1 MKYIIKEKILSVLVG
16 FGIIISGA
24 LYANPGVAEYPE
36 EPVTLLIPYKA
47 GGSTETMARVYSIA
61 LGSALGTKVIVKTKP
76 GAGGAIGAT
85 EVSNAPADGYTLLF
99 AAASTLLWPPLTQ
112 DVEYDL
118 NTVRF
123 QKTVKPIYFTQ
134 FPKDLDELQSTR
146 LKKETFIKIVL
157 PLIVAENERISAD
170 REKLK
175 KISDPN
181 RVVFM
186 GNSITMDWSD
196 YDASFFSEN
205 PFVNRGIGGQTSP
218 QMLVRFRSDVVSL
231 NPKAVVIFA
240 GTNDIAGNTGLI
252 SLENTAENIFSMAE
266 IAMANN
272 IAVYICSTLPA
283 IDFLWSPGLEPATKI
298 VKLNSILKSYCEEN
312 GLTYVDYYSAMVDA
326 DGGLKVPEYTAAN
339 DLSHP
344 NLEGYKVME
353 EIILASLKK

>member
-1 MKYIIKEKILSVLVG
+1 MTINKIITTVVFTVFTTATNGQELIQAGKYDDLMSAPKIAIAG
-16 FGIIISGA
+16 GG
-24 LYANPGVAEYPE
+24 
-36 EPVTLLIPYKA
+36 TLLDWANMNFYKD
-47 GGSTETMARVYSIA
+47 
-61 LGSALGTKVIVKTKP
+61 
-76 GAGGAIGAT
+76 
-85 EVSNAPADGYTLLF
+85 SN
-99 AAASTLLWPPLTQ
+99 
-112 DVEYDL
+112 E
-118 NTVRF
+118 
-123 QKTVKPIYFTQ
+123 
-134 FPKDLDELQSTR
+134 R
-146 LKKETFIKIVL
+146 LKKI
-157 PLIVAENERISAD
+157 A
-170 REKLK
+170 
-175 KISDPN
+175 DPN

-283 IDFLWSPGLEPATKI
+283 IDFLWSPGLEPASKI

-312 GLTYVDYYSAMVDA
+312 GLTYVDFYAAMVDA
-326 DGGLKVPEYTAAN
+326 DGGLQVPEYTAAN

-344 NLEGYKVME
+344 NFEGYKVME